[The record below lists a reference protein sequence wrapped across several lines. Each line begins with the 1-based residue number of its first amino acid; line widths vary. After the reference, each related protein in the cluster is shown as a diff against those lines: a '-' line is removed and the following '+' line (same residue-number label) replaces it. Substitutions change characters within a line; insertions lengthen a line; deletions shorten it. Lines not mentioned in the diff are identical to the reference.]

1 MEDLK
6 TFSEDSDLSGLKRP
20 EYDSGE
26 DYNKDLKDHIK
37 RSNYILYTRYSIYYI
52 LSGIYIPQSLLR
64 TSLVHQTPT
73 IPVIEVFLSPLT

>member
-1 MEDLK
+1 LEDLK

-52 LSGIYIPQSLLR
+52 LSG
-64 TSLVHQTPT
+64 T
-73 IPVIEVFLSPLT
+73 